1 MIKRLY
7 EFVFLFKEYLVVGVL
22 LAISAVLL
30 AQNDNP
36 QIRTLRSLT
45 VVTVGMLQDA
55 LGIIPNYLD
64 LRRENRVLRELNV
77 TLSDEVSR
85 LREARLENLRLRH
98 LLGLKEKGEFSLIA
112 ANVIGKNLQLLRN
125 TVTLD
130 AGERNGV
137 RADMP
142 VVTENGLAGKVVA
155 TSGHFAVAQVLYNK
169 DIRVS
174 AKVERSRVDGIIRWE
189 GGPMLTLQDVAKSL
203 DVQSGD
209 VVITSEYSSFFPPG
223 IRIGVVASARG
234 AEGSLFQSIEVRPA
248 VDFSR
253 LEEVFV
259 ITSVPDSERV
269 ALERQVRD

>member
-1 MIKRLY
+1 MIQRLY

-22 LAISAVLL
+22 LAVSVTLL
-30 AQNDNP
+30 ALNDDP
-36 QIRTLRSLT
+36 QIRTIRT
-45 VVTVGMLQDA
+45 VAVVSVGTLQDA
-55 LGIIPNYLD
+55 LGIIPNYFD
-64 LRRENRVLRELNV
+64 LRRENHVLRELNL
-77 TLSDEVSR
+77 TLADEVNR
-85 LREARLENLRLRH
+85 LREARLENLRLRQ
-98 LLGLKEKGEFSLIA
+98 LLGLKERGEFGFVA

-142 VVTENGLAGKVVA
+142 IVTENGLAGKIVA
-155 TSGHFAVAQVLYNK
+155 TSSRFAVAQILYNK

-174 AKVERSRVDGIIRWE
+174 AKIERSRVDGIIRWE
-189 GGPMLTLQDVAKSL
+189 GGSTLALQDVAKTL
-203 DVQSGD
+203 DIQAGD

-223 IRIGVVASARG
+223 IRVGVITSARG
-234 AEGSLFQSIEVRPA
+234 AEGSLFQSVEVKPV

-259 ITSVPDSERV
+259 ITSIPDSDRI
-269 ALERQVRD
+269 ALEHRPRE

>member
-7 EFVFLFKEYLVVGVL
+7 EFVFLFKEYLVVGVF

-98 LLGLKEKGEFSLIA
+98 LLGLKEKREFSLIA

>member
-1 MIKRLY
+1 MIQRLY

-22 LAISAVLL
+22 LAVSVTLL
-30 AQNDNP
+30 ALNDDP
-36 QIRTLRSLT
+36 QIRTIRT
-45 VVTVGMLQDA
+45 VAVVSVGTLQDA
-55 LGIIPNYLD
+55 VGIIPNYFD
-64 LRRENRVLRELNV
+64 LRRENHVLRELNL
-77 TLSDEVSR
+77 TLADEVNR
-85 LREARLENLRLRH
+85 LREARLENLRLRQ
-98 LLGLKEKGEFSLIA
+98 LLGLKERGEFGFVA

-142 VVTENGLAGKVVA
+142 IVTENGLAGKIVA
-155 TSGHFAVAQVLYNK
+155 TSSRFAVAQILYNK

-174 AKVERSRVDGIIRWE
+174 AKIERSRVDGIIRWE
-189 GGPMLTLQDVAKSL
+189 GGSTLALQDVAKTL
-203 DVQSGD
+203 DIQAGD

-223 IRIGVVASARG
+223 IRVGVITSARG
-234 AEGSLFQSIEVRPA
+234 AEGSLFQSVEVRPA

-259 ITSVPDSERV
+259 ITSIPDSDRI
-269 ALERQVRD
+269 ALEHRPRE

>member
-1 MIKRLY
+1 MRRLY

-22 LAISAVLL
+22 LAVSVTLL
-30 AQNDNP
+30 ALNDDS
-36 QIRTLRSLT
+36 QIRTIRSVA
-45 VVTVGMLQDA
+45 VVSVGMLQDA
-55 LGIIPNYLD
+55 LGIIPNYFD
-64 LRRENRVLRELNV
+64 LRRENQVLRELNL
-77 TLSDEVSR
+77 TLADEVNR
-85 LREARLENLRLRH
+85 LREARLENLRLRQ
-98 LLGLKEKGEFSLIA
+98 LLGLKERGEFGFVA

-142 VVTENGLAGKVVA
+142 VVTENGLAGKIVA
-155 TSGHFAVAQVLYNK
+155 TSGRFAVAQILYNK

-174 AKVERSRVDGIIRWE
+174 AKIERSRVDGIIRWE
-189 GGPMLTLQDVAKSL
+189 GGSALALQDVAKTL
-203 DVQSGD
+203 DVQAGD

-223 IRIGVVASARG
+223 IRIGVVSSARG
-234 AEGSLFQSIEVRPA
+234 AEGSLFQSVEVRPA

-259 ITSVPDSERV
+259 ITSMPDSERI
-269 ALERQVRD
+269 ALEHRTRE